1 MQKIYVLS
9 ALLLLFAVSCKQK
22 EAEADEEAVAPEDVR
37 TPVTVT
43 NVETT
48 SLDDYVELNATSAYQ
63 QSNYIKASSN
73 GYVQSVR
80 IKPGQMIQAGQ
91 LAFTLQTKEARALGN
106 TINQL
111 DPSFR
116 FSGIINIKAAES
128 GFVQSLDHQVGDYVQ
143 DGEQLAVLA
152 NANSFGFILNVPYE
166 LRPYVNIGKS
176 LQVDL
181 PDGSHLNG
189 VVANIVPT
197 VDSASQ
203 TQSVLVKVAASKT
216 IPQNLI
222 AKVRIVKAQRANT
235 TSLPKAAVLTDESQ
249 TSFWIMKMI
258 DSVTAVKVPI
268 IKGLETK
275 DRVEILRPPLSDNDK
290 ILLTGNYGLPDT
302 AKVKIVKGEE

>member
-1 MQKIYVLS
+1 MQRTHLLS
-9 ALLLLFAVSCKQK
+9 FLLLLLFFSCKQK
-22 EAEADEEAVAPEDVR
+22 DAAADEEAVAPDEVR

-43 NVETT
+43 TVETST
-48 SLDDYVELNATSAYQ
+48 LNDYVELNATSAYQ
-63 QSNYIKASSN
+63 QSNYIKASAN

-116 FSGIINIKAAES
+116 FSGIINIKAVQS
-128 GFVQSLDHQVGDYVQ
+128 GFVQSLNHQIGDYVQ
-143 DGEQLAVLA
+143 DGEQLAQLA
-152 NANSFGFILNVPYE
+152 DAKSFGFILNVPYE
-166 LRPYVNIGKS
+166 LRPYVAMGKS

-189 VVANIVPT
+189 VVANIVPN
-197 VDSASQ
+197 VDSVSQ
-203 TQSVLVKVAASKT
+203 TQSVLVRVASGKT

-222 AKVRIVKAQRANT
+222 AKVRVVKAERANAI
-235 TSLPKAAVLTDESQ
+235 SLPKAAVLTDESQ
-249 TSFWIMKMI
+249 TSFWVMKLI

-268 IKGLETK
+268 VKGMETAEK
-275 DRVEILRPPLSDNDK
+275 VEILRPQFSASDR
-290 ILLTGNYGLPDT
+290 ILLSGNYGLPDT
-302 AKVKIVKGEE
+302 AKVKIVKAEE